1 MLKVGK
7 RIFVLLFVVVFSGCS
22 SKSFVFGEN
31 KGFCEDCGFQYKG
44 VCANPMDIY
53 YNSDLIMEKKSVC
66 AKKEESKRNGVRE

>member
-44 VCANPMDIY
+44 VCA
-53 YNSDLIMEKKSVC
+53 
-66 AKKEESKRNGVRE
+66 KKEESKRNGVRE